1 MKTDLAGTFG
11 QCSSGD
17 GHLADLLAQKW
28 GDAAADK
35 LAEEFRYVITDMIC
49 RAGSGHIGG
58 ALSLVEIIISLYY
71 RTMRVRP
78 NEPRWPD
85 RDRLI
90 LSKAH
95 AGPVL
100 YTALAYKGF
109 FPKAW
114 LATMNQDG
122 TRLPSHVDQLKT
134 PGIDMTAG
142 SLGQGLS
149 CACGVALAGKLN
161 KKDYR
166 TFCIIGDGESNEGQ
180 IWEAAMFASH
190 WKLDNLVAIT
200 DCNKMQIDGY
210 TNEILAMDSLAEKWR
225 SFQWEV
231 FEVDGHDWD
240 DIHSAMQKAIAV
252 VGKPAMIIAHTIK
265 GKGNAVVE
273 NRVDSHHVNVGDRAA
288 YDKYLAGLN
297 YVYQLPY
304 GK

>member
-1 MKTDLAGTFG
+1 MKPSHFDPASATA
-11 QCSSGD
+11 SGGD
-17 GHLADLLAQKW
+17 NAADRLSLHW
-28 GDAAADK
+28 DNAAADC
-35 LAEEFRYVITDMIC
+35 LAQEFRHVITDMIC

-78 NEPRWPD
+78 DEPRWSD

-109 FPKAW
+109 FPKPW

-149 CACGVALAGKLN
+149 CACGVALAGRLN
-161 KKDYR
+161 QKDYR

-190 WKLDNLVAIT
+190 WKLDNLIALT
-200 DCNKMQIDGY
+200 DCNKMQIDGH
-210 TNEILAMDSLAEKWR
+210 TKEILAMDSLADKWR
-225 SFQWEV
+225 SFNWEV
-231 FEVDGHDWD
+231 FEIDGHDWNEIGD
-240 DIHSAMQKAIAV
+240 ALQKATAV
-252 VGKPAMIIAHTIK
+252 EGKPAMIVAHTIK

-273 NRVDSHHVNVGDRAA
+273 NRVDSHHVNVNDRTT
-288 YDKYLAGLN
+288 YDKYIAGLGRTFA
-297 YVYQLPY
+297 LPY
-304 GK
+304 GE

>member
-1 MKTDLAGTFG
+1 M
-11 QCSSGD
+11 
-17 GHLADLLAQKW
+17 
-28 GDAAADK
+28 
-35 LAEEFRYVITDMIC
+35 ITDMIC

-78 NEPRWPD
+78 EEPRWPD
-85 RDRLI
+85 RDRLV

-109 FPKAW
+109 FPKQW

-122 TRLPSHVDQLKT
+122 TRLPSHVDQLRT

-161 KKDYR
+161 GKDYR

-180 IWEAAMFASH
+180 IWEAALFAAH

-200 DCNKMQIDGY
+200 DCNKMQIDGR
-210 TNEILAMDSLAEKWR
+210 TDEILAL
-225 SFQWEV
+225 
-231 FEVDGHDWD
+231 G
-240 DIHSAMQKAIAV
+240 
-252 VGKPAMIIAHTIK
+252 
-265 GKGNAVVE
+265 
-273 NRVDSHHVNVGDRAA
+273 AA
-288 YDKYLAGLN
+288 GRQVAGL
-297 YVYQLPY
+297 QL
-304 GK
+304 GSF